1 MFYAVIRRVLFCFP
15 TELSHGFVLTILKWW
30 FKCPLFF
37 RYANKRVVTK
47 PLQVAGL
54 TVRNPV
60 GLAGGFDKNGDYID
74 ALFGLGFGFIEL
86 GTVTPLAQAGNPK
99 PRLFRLS
106 SHEALI
112 NRMGFNN
119 KGVDYLVRKL
129 KTPRLSQGVIGVNV
143 GKNKATPNENA
154 ADDYKTCITKVYP
167 YADYITVN
175 ISSPNTPG
183 LRDLQR
189 ADELGLLLKEL
200 NDCRQQ
206 LIKQHQK
213 RLPFFLK
220 ITVDVNNDELS
231 LIVDQVKRY
240 QFDGII
246 SSNTTLDRASVRGH
260 CHADEQGGLSGKP
273 LTRPSAL
280 QMHRLAELAADK
292 LSLIGVGGISSIEDA
307 LEQKK
312 AGACC
317 VQIYSSLIFRGPGVI
332 AKIAKGFFG

>member
-1 MFYAVIRRVLFCFP
+1 M
-15 TELSHGFVLTILKWW
+15 G
-30 FKCPLFF
+30 
-37 RYANKRVVTK
+37 RY
-47 PLQVAGL
+47 
-54 TVRNPV
+54 
-60 GLAGGFDKNGDYID
+60 GDTATSGWD
-74 ALFGLGFGFIEL
+74 
-86 GTVTPLAQAGNPK
+86 PK

-106 SHEALI
+106 NRKALI

-129 KTPRLSQGVIGVNV
+129 KAPRMSEGVIGVNV
-143 GKNKATPNENA
+143 GKNKTTPNERA

-206 LIKQHQK
+206 LINQHRQTA
-213 RLPFFLK
+213 LFLK
-220 ITVDVNNDELS
+220 ITVDVSNDELS
-231 LIVDQVKRY
+231 VIVDQVKRY

-246 SSNTTLDRASVRGH
+246 SSNTTLERALVKGH
-260 CHADEQGGLSGKP
+260 RNADEQGGVSGKP
-273 LTRPSAL
+273 LTRPSIL
-280 QMHRLAELAADK
+280 QMRRLSESAADGM
-292 LSLIGVGGISSIEDA
+292 SLIGVGGISSLEDA

-312 AGACC
+312 PALVVFKFTA
-317 VQIYSSLIFRGPGVI
+317 V
-332 AKIAKGFFG
+332 